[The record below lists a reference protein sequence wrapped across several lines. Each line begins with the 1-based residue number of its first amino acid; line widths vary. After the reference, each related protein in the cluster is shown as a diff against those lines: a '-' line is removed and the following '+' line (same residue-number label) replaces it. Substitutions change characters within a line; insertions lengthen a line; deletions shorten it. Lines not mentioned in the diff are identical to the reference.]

1 MRILISCLLI
11 ASLYSCNEESADKPS
26 SSDTKNNVEVELEDT
41 VSTMPQDSDT
51 VLVVSESNKHLD
63 DYLKTKFHFSGG
75 KVQISKDG
83 EDLHAGL
90 YKWVDGFLHIELNNY
105 PYELDYAVKRRGE
118 IDYQLSDNHGLILQ
132 TTFENPNL

>member
-26 SSDTKNNVEVELEDT
+26 SSDTKNNVEVEVEDT

-75 KVQISKDG
+75 KVRISNDG
-83 EDLHAGL
+83 EDLHAGT
-90 YKWVDGFLHIELNNY
+90 YKWVDGFLHIELSNY

-132 TTFENPNL
+132 TTLENPKL